1 MLPLRR
7 TQRIKAAFQDL
18 DTLPY
23 MNLMAILIPF
33 LLSVTVFTR
42 LAVLEIFLPPPSDE
56 VEQNVPEPEKDSL
69 ILTVTIH
76 TEGILVMN
84 AGKIIAKI
92 LPTDKG
98 PDLKKLA
105 KTLEGLKIKYPDEES
120 AIILSKPMIPYG
132 MLVSVMDVV
141 QTSNLTDTRGVLFPN
156 ISLGEVQ

>member
-1 MLPLRR
+1 VLPLRR

-69 ILTVTIH
+69 ILTVTID
-76 TEGILVMN
+76 TGGDPCYER
-84 AGKIIAKI
+84 GKNHSQNSSH
-92 LPTDKG
+92 G
-98 PDLKKLA
+98 
-105 KTLEGLKIKYPDEES
+105 
-120 AIILSKPMIPYG
+120 
-132 MLVSVMDVV
+132 
-141 QTSNLTDTRGVLFPN
+141 RGA
-156 ISLGEVQ
+156 

>member
-1 MLPLRR
+1 
-7 TQRIKAAFQDL
+7 
-18 DTLPY
+18 
-23 MNLMAILIPF
+23 
-33 LLSVTVFTR
+33 
-42 LAVLEIFLPPPSDE
+42 
-56 VEQNVPEPEKDSL
+56 
-69 ILTVTIH
+69 
-76 TEGILVMN
+76 MN

-92 LPTDKG
+92 LPTDEG

-105 KTLEGLKIKYPDEES
+105 KTLESLKIKYPDEEG